1 MNEKT
6 TVSADSLADPVRV
19 GAEASSTISID
30 ENAASPAWIRP
41 RRSMLAHI
49 LELWRYRDL
58 IRNLVV
64 RDLKARYKNNVLGF
78 LWSLLNPLGM
88 MVVFMFVFTVMMP
101 SQVARFSTFLLCGL
115 LPWNFFSAGVMVGI
129 TSITG
134 NANLVK
140 KVYFPREAL
149 TISSVLA
156 NLVNFLLGLIVLFV
170 VLLVS
175 QSPLSPWLWLLP
187 VVILIETCFVLGVAL
202 VLSTLNV
209 FYRDTIMIMDVVMLA
224 WFFLTPVVYP
234 ITTLPSNYQ
243 FLGLTVDVHRW
254 MYILNPMASL
264 IAAYRDLLYW
274 GYRTDLDFLA
284 RTAVTALAVLA
295 FGYWFFVRF
304 RDRFGEE
311 V

>member
-1 MNEKT
+1 M
-6 TVSADSLADPVRV
+6 TVLSHSQPLWKRIPLLVHGR
-19 GAEASSTISID
+19 
-30 ENAASPAWIRP
+30 
-41 RRSMLAHI
+41 
-49 LELWRYRDL
+49 ELLRYRNL
-58 IRNLVV
+58 IANLVL
-64 RDLKARYKNNVLGF
+64 RDLKARYKNSVFGF

-88 MVVFMFVFTVMMP
+88 MLVFTIVFTVLLP
-101 SQVARFSTFLLCGL
+101 SQVERYPIFLLCGL

-140 KVYFPREAL
+140 KVYFPREVL

-156 NLVNFLLGLIVLFV
+156 NLVNYLLGLLVLFG
-170 VLLVS
+170 VLLITRSVF
-175 QSPLSPWLWLLP
+175 SPWLWLLP
-187 VVILIETCFVLGVAL
+187 VVILIQTCFVLGVAL

-234 ITTLPSNYQ
+234 IASLPTDYR
-243 FLGLTVDVHRW
+243 FWGMTIDVHRW

-264 IAAYRDLLYW
+264 VAAYRDLLYW

-284 RTAVTALAVLA
+284 RTAVTAIAVLA
-295 FGYWFFVRF
+295 FGYWFFVHF
-304 RDRFGEE
+304 RDRFGER

>member
-1 MNEKT
+1 MSKAKIQMQCLLETDN
-6 TVSADSLADPVRV
+6 R
-19 GAEASSTISID
+19 G
-30 ENAASPAWIRP
+30 PA
-41 RRSMLAHI
+41 MLAVGRDYPARYSETRSRASLWGHAR
-49 LELWRYRDL
+49 ELWLYRDL

-64 RDLKARYKNNVLGF
+64 RDLKVRYKNSVLGF

-101 SQVARFSTFLLCGL
+101 SRTERFPIFLLCGL

-134 NANLVK
+134 NAHLIK
-140 KVYFPREAL
+140 KIYFPREVL

-156 NLVNFLLGLIVLFV
+156 NLVNFLLGLLVLFA

-175 QSPLSPWLWLLP
+175 RSPLSPWLWLLP
-187 VVILIETCFVLGVAL
+187 VVILIETCFVLGMAF

-234 ITTLPSNYQ
+234 ITTLPSAYQ
-243 FLGLTVDVHRW
+243 FLGMTVDVHRW

-284 RTAVTALAVLA
+284 RTAVTAFAVLA